1 MGDQDDDDE
10 DEDEDDESN
19 ELFILQGLEE
29 TRTPLWIT
37 TVSSP
42 SQKLL
47 NYLRNTGWTL
57 NCTVMTQNLIL
68 KLLK

>member
-10 DEDEDDESN
+10 DEDEDDKMSV
-19 ELFILQGLEE
+19 LQGLEE